1 MKDSDFIKH
10 VLNTLGEEELI
21 ETPGPHGNP
30 DPDGDPSEEQNDT
43 SAGGQNQSD
52 EQDNQDNQDNQ
63 GSQGNQSGSSGGED
77 EKQSNDQGKQ
87 NGKRGKYGNFDEH
100 NKDTKPGKYTPIDGT
115 KPNESPITE
124 QDIAEA
130 IRNAQT
136 IQQLSNSGER
146 TAGGG
151 AGNTQIDIINKYKTP
166 IRSWKAIMRDMVRS
180 VVQTR
185 SFARINNRLA
195 AARVIAPSVKSQL
208 ANSDIIFAIDV
219 SGSML
224 GKPMNDTIN
233 EIVSLS
239 RSTPIVN
246 MRVLYWD
253 AEVMNDVLVKNSKS
267 LASQSSMF
275 NFTGG
280 GGTNVDCV
288 YDYIVKKQYKP
299 TGVVYLTDGYVDG
312 NKFYT
317 QNNCKNVVI
326 LTYNGNYESMVK
338 IKNDTGYTNNQ
349 LQIVRSELGK
359 PDNI

>member
-1 MKDSDFIKH
+1 MEDSDFIKH
-10 VLNTLGEEELI
+10 VLNALSV
-21 ETPGPHGNP
+21 PN
-30 DPDGDPSEEQNDT
+30 DNRDT
-43 SAGGQNQSD
+43 SPDNQTQGGNQDSV
-52 EQDNQDNQDNQ
+52 QDNTQDDQSNQ
-63 GSQGNQSGSSGGED
+63 GSQ
-77 EKQSNDQGKQ
+77 
-87 NGKRGKYGNFDEH
+87 NGKSGKYGNFDEH
-100 NKDTKPGKYTPIDGT
+100 SKEAKPGNYTPIDGT
-115 KPNESPITE
+115 NPNNSPITE

-136 IQQLSNSGER
+136 IQQLSNSGNR
-146 TAGGG
+146 IAGGG
-151 AGNTQIDIINKYKTP
+151 AGNTQIDIINKYRTP
-166 IRSWKAIMRDMVRS
+166 IQSWKAVMRDMVRK
-180 VVQTR
+180 VAQTR

-195 AARVIAPSVKSQL
+195 AARVIAPSVKKQL

-219 SGSML
+219 SGSMV

-233 EIVSLS
+233 EIISLS

-267 LASQSSMF
+267 LTSQSSMF

-280 GGTNVDCV
+280 GGTNINCV
-288 YDYIVKKQYKP
+288 YDYIMEKQYKP
-299 TGVVYLTDGYVDG
+299 TGIVYLTDGYVDG
-312 NKFYT
+312 DKFYT

-326 LTYNGNYESMVK
+326 LTYDSSYEDMVK
-338 IKNDTGYTNNQ
+338 IKNNAGYTNSQ

>member
-1 MKDSDFIKH
+1 MEDSNFIKH
-10 VLNTLGEEELI
+10 VLNALGV
-21 ETPGPHGNP
+21 PNDNGN
-30 DPDGDPSEEQNDT
+30 T
-43 SAGGQNQSD
+43 SP
-52 EQDNQDNQDNQ
+52 DNQTQGDDQDSVQNNAQ
-63 GSQGNQSGSSGGED
+63 DDQNNQGNQ
-77 EKQSNDQGKQ
+77 
-87 NGKRGKYGNFDEH
+87 NGKSGKYGNFDEH
-100 NKDTKPGKYTPIDGT
+100 SKDAKPGNYTPIDGT

-136 IQQLSNSGER
+136 IQQLSNGGSR

-151 AGNTQIDIINKYKTP
+151 AGNIQIDIINKHRTP
-166 IRSWKAIMRDMVRS
+166 IQSWKAVMRDMVRK
-180 VVQTR
+180 VTQTR

-195 AARVIAPSVKSQL
+195 AARVIAPSVKKQL

-219 SGSML
+219 SGSMV

-246 MRVLYWD
+246 MRVIYWD
-253 AEVMNDVLVKNSKS
+253 AEVMNDILVKNSKS
-267 LASQSSMF
+267 LASQSSTF
-275 NFTGG
+275 SFKGG

-288 YDYIVKKQYKP
+288 YDYIMEKQYKP
-299 TGVVYLTDGYVDG
+299 TGIIYLTDGYVNGD
-312 NKFYT
+312 KFYT

-326 LTYNGNYESMVK
+326 LTYDGNYEGMVK

-349 LQIVRSELGK
+349 LQIARSELGK
-359 PDNI
+359 PGNI

>member
-1 MKDSDFIKH
+1 MEDSDFIKH
-10 VLNTLGEEELI
+10 VLNALSV
-21 ETPGPHGNP
+21 PN
-30 DPDGDPSEEQNDT
+30 DNRDT
-43 SAGGQNQSD
+43 SPDNQT
-52 EQDNQDNQDNQ
+52 QGDNQDSVQDNTQDDQSNQ
-63 GSQGNQSGSSGGED
+63 GSQ
-77 EKQSNDQGKQ
+77 
-87 NGKRGKYGNFDEH
+87 NGKSGKYGNFDEH
-100 NKDTKPGKYTPIDGT
+100 SKEAKPGNYTPIDGT
-115 KPNESPITE
+115 NPNNSPITE

-136 IQQLSNSGER
+136 IQQLSNSGNR
-146 TAGGG
+146 IAGGG
-151 AGNTQIDIINKYKTP
+151 AGNTQIDIINKYRTP
-166 IRSWKAIMRDMVRS
+166 IQSWKAVMRDMVRK
-180 VVQTR
+180 VAQTR

-195 AARVIAPSVKSQL
+195 AARVIAPSVKKQL

-219 SGSML
+219 SGSMV

-233 EIVSLS
+233 EIISLS

-267 LASQSSMF
+267 LTSQSSMF

-280 GGTNVDCV
+280 GGTNINCV
-288 YDYIVKKQYKP
+288 YDYIMEKQYKP
-299 TGVVYLTDGYVDG
+299 TGIVYLTDGYVDG
-312 NKFYT
+312 DKFYT

-326 LTYNGNYESMVK
+326 LTYDSSYEGMVK
-338 IKNDTGYTNNQ
+338 IKNNAGYTNSQ